1 MKVRVQQLNPTIG
14 DISGNTTLII
24 EALENAGNDGLD
36 LLVLPELCVCGYSP
50 MDLLERPAFL
60 DAVERANQKIIAET
74 NETALIFGSVVK
86 NDDRRGRPCFNV
98 AIMAHKGQVVATVR
112 KTLLPTYDVFDEG
125 RYFEPS
131 DTFECIDWN
140 GAKLGI
146 TICEDIWAN
155 NSVIQYHTYPVEP
168 VQELAHKGA
177 DAIFNISA
185 SPFTI
190 EKSEDRQR
198 MLQKTAKEYGLPV
211 FYVNQTGANAE
222 LVSDGDSLVLDAD
235 ANIIARAPLFEP
247 AHIDVKWNPGQTLS
261 AIKGTTVAEVPSNME
276 RVFLALTCG
285 LQQYLAKTGV
295 ASEVILGLSGGID
308 SALVACV
315 AAEALGPE
323 NVTAVLMPSEFS
335 SEGSITDAETLAQN
349 LGIPY
354 NQLPIEEIYEQYID
368 ALKPLFKDEPFGIA
382 EENIQSRARGVLLMA
397 ISNKFGGLVLN
408 TGNKS
413 ELATGYCTLYGDMN
427 GALAVIS
434 DLYKTEVFELA
445 EWLNNLYYEKE
456 IIPQTIL
463 DKPPSAE
470 LRPDQKDSDSLPDYD
485 ILDTILKFYIEKQL
499 SVGQIE
505 DKGFDRKMIE
515 RIIQLVDQNEY
526 KRFQAAPGLKVHTK
540 SFGTG
545 RRWPL
550 VQKWTQY
557 RLD

>member
-14 DISGNTTLII
+14 DISGNTTLIL

-50 MDLLERPAFL
+50 MDLLEHPAFL
-60 DAVERANQKIIAET
+60 DAVEKANQKIVAET
-74 NETALIFGSVVK
+74 DETALIFGSVVK
-86 NDDRRGRPCFNV
+86 NDERSGRPCFNV

-131 DTFECIDWN
+131 DTFKCIDWN
-140 GAKLGI
+140 GVKLGI

-155 NSVIQYHTYPVEP
+155 NSLIQYHTYPVEP
-168 VQELAHKGA
+168 VQELANKGA
-177 DAIFNISA
+177 DAVFNISA

-190 EKSEDRQR
+190 DKSEDRQR

-211 FYVNQTGANAE
+211 FYVNQIGANTE

-247 AHIDVKWNPGQTLS
+247 AHIDVKWNPGQALS
-261 AIKGTTVAEVPSNME
+261 AINGTTVAGVPSKME

-285 LQQYLAKTGV
+285 LQQYLTKTGV

-335 SEGSITDAETLAQN
+335 SEGSITDAEALAQN
-349 LGIPY
+349 LGITY
-354 NQLPIEEIYEQYID
+354 HQLPIKEIYEQYID

-456 IIPQTIL
+456 IIPQPIL

-470 LRPDQKDSDSLPDYD
+470 LRPDQKDSDSLPDYE

-499 SVGQIE
+499 SVDQIE

-526 KRFQAAPGLKVHTK
+526 KRFQAAPGLKVHAK